1 MTMSQQRH
9 LARVVTVPPLAPGF
23 IGPGHLQALVVPPG
37 EFSQSDPFILLADD
51 HLDIGD
57 RVAGESHPHAGFETV
72 TLLLDGAISDHGE
85 GGGVSAGEV
94 QWMTAGRG
102 IIHGEDVKTKGKVR
116 LLQLWLV
123 LPKEQRWTT
132 PGVQVIHNDAVPVR
146 REPGVEIRIYSG
158 ASGDLRSATRNYV
171 PITMEIRMDPH
182 RSVDHYLPMSYNGFL
197 YVIRG
202 SVRIGGDVLG
212 TDQVGWLD
220 HSEGEDTSLLRLEAG
235 DRGARLV
242 LYAGQPQGD
251 RIVSHGPFIGDSK
264 KDIVR
269 LLNEYR
275 SGHFPRLST
284 LAR

>member
-1 MTMSQQRH
+1 MSELRH

-37 EFSQSDPFILLADD
+37 EFSQSDPFIMLADD
-51 HLDIGD
+51 HLDIGN
-57 RVAGESHPHAGFETV
+57 RAAGESHPHAGFETV
-72 TLLLDGAISDHGE
+72 TLLLDGAISDRGE
-85 GGGVSAGEV
+85 GGVISAGEV

-146 REPGVEIRIYSG
+146 RERGVEIRIYSG
-158 ASGDLRSATRNYV
+158 ASGNLRSATRNYV
-171 PITMEIRMDPH
+171 PITMIEIRMDPH
-182 RSVDHYLPMSYNGFL
+182 RSVDQNVRMSYNGFIH
-197 YVIRG
+197 VISG
-202 SVRIGGDVLG
+202 SIRIGGKVLE

-220 HSEGEDTSLLRLEAG
+220 HPEGGERSLLRMEAG
-235 DRGARLV
+235 DKGARLV

-251 RIVSHGPFIGDSK
+251 RIVAHGPFIGDSK
-264 KDIVR
+264 EDIVR
-269 LLNEYR
+269 LFNEYR
-275 SGHFPRLST
+275 SGHFPRMST